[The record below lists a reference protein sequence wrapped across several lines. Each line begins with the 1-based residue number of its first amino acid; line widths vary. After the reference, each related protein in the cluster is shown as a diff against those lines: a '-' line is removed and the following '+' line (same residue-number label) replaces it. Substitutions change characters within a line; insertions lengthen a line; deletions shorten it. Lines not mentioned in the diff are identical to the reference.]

1 MDLKDVTDVQRQE
14 DKGYGEPSS
23 AEERQEMP
31 VLAYAEPAAQTV
43 KKKRHILPWIIVGSV
58 LFLAVIIACVF
69 LLLPKNSG
77 KKEVFGFI
85 RDGKTYL
92 CVQGHEEEPLA
103 VPGDADS
110 LDKGGIYQR
119 GKRYTK
125 KVHLL

>member
-69 LLLPKNSG
+69 LITPERQRKKRSVWFYPGWKNISLRSG
-77 KKEVFGFI
+77 
-85 RDGKTYL
+85 
-92 CVQGHEEEPLA
+92 A
-103 VPGDADS
+103 
-110 LDKGGIYQR
+110 
-119 GKRYTK
+119 
-125 KVHLL
+125 